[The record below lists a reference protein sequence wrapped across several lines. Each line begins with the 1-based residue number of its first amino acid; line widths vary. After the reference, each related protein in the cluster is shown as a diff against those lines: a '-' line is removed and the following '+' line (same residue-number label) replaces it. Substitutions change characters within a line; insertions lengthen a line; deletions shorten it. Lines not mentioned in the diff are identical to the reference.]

1 MFDLIY
7 SFFRFAAFNL
17 RECFPR
23 KKNVLKSPC
32 IAVSLLPLS
41 GEYIHVLVFYFWLF
55 VCLFMQQENGANS
68 PVTVVHGSQVNVPL
82 SVQHSPPTQLPV
94 VSPPTQEDL
103 WHLPGRLRESNPDI
117 PRGGFHCLQ
126 QSRHRRHLSQWGF

>member
-1 MFDLIY
+1 ML
-7 SFFRFAAFNL
+7 SK
-17 RECFPR
+17 

-41 GEYIHVLVFYFWLF
+41 GENVHFMGTYSCVGVFFL
-55 VCLFMQQENGANS
+55 QQENGANT

-82 SVQHSPPTQLPV
+82 SVHHSPPNQLPV

-103 WHLPGRLRESNPDI
+103 WHLPGRLRESNPDMHS
-117 PRGGFHCLQ
+117 GGLHCMQ
-126 QSRHRRHLSQWGF
+126 QSRHKRHLSQWGF